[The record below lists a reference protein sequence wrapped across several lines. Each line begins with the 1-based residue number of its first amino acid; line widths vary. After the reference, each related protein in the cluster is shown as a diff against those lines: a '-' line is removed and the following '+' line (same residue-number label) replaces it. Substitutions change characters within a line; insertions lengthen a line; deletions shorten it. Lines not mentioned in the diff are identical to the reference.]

1 MKTDVGKRL
10 GEMLKEKLA
19 EPLYLKI
26 THGPDGNLMIEQVAY
41 LRTEE
46 LAALIGVEERTI
58 RGWVAKGQVPYH
70 KPPGS
75 SANLFQLSEIIR
87 WVEGTHLD
95 NRARTEVA

>member
-1 MKTDVGKRL
+1 MNSDVGKKL
-10 GEMLKEKLA
+10 GEMLKDKLA

-26 THGPDGNLMIEQVAY
+26 THGPDGNLIIEQVAY

-75 SANLFQLSEIIR
+75 SANLFQLGEIIK
-87 WVEGTHLD
+87 WVESRDLD
-95 NRARTEVA
+95 NHARTKVA